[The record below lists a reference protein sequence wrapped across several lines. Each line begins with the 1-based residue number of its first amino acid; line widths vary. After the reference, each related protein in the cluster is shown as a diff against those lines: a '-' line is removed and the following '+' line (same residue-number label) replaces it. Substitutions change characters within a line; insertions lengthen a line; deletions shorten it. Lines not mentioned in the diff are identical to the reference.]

1 MSRNRS
7 FKSFVIVLLLAA
19 LAAAQDVAS
28 FEKRTTVKK
37 LDNGLTVV
45 ICERPEAPVFS
56 FFTHVDAGS
65 VQDPLGQTGLA
76 HMFEHMAF
84 KGTDKI
90 GTKDYA
96 AEKVALEKV
105 EQTYA
110 AYIAERDKPVGRD
123 EKKLKDLEKA
133 WKDAVA
139 EADKYVKPN
148 EFPQIVEINGG
159 EDLNANTSDDETNY
173 FYSFPE
179 NRLELWAYLESERF
193 LHPVMRE
200 FYKERNVVI
209 EERRMRVDSNPIG
222 RLLEQFTTA
231 AFQAHEYHRPT
242 IGWMSDLNS
251 FSATDAKKFFDEYY
265 IPSNMVVTVVGDVKA
280 SETMPIIE
288 KYFGRIPSRPR
299 PDERTTTEPPQN
311 AERRVVLQDMSQPL
325 YLEGYHRPD
334 YRSPDDAVYDAI
346 ADLMSSGR
354 TSRLYRALVR
364 DKKIAADSAGF
375 TGLPGNKY
383 PHLFAFYAF
392 PLPGHKPEEM
402 ADAIHVEIEKLKN
415 EDISDEELKMIKTRA
430 KANLDPQPGQQRRP
444 GQQSGF
450 IPGALRRLARTVPL
464 RWTASTKSPKRTFA
478 AWLIK
483 LLFQPIVQ
491 WELSKPSPL
500 LQQRTKKEERNENSS
515 PAHSPF
521 DSSCHQRGSSA
532 SRCASDELAADSDS
546 ASARVSSSGAEAHRT
561 AEWHGDLS
569 SGRPRTPGHRWHRT
583 HPRRLAVRAR
593 EQSRNAGYLRRSLA
607 HRWNQGANR
616 GSTRRLP

>member
-7 FKSFVIVLLLAA
+7 LKSSVIVLLLAA

-105 EQTYA
+105 EQAYA

-280 SETMPIIE
+280 SETTPIIE

-346 ADLMSSGR
+346 ADLMSNGR

-402 ADAIHVEIEKLKN
+402 ADAIHVEIEKLKS

-430 KANLDPQPGQQRRP
+430 KANLIRSLGSNEGLANNLALYQARYDDWRELFRSVDRIDKVTKADIRRVANQTFVP
-444 GQQSGF
+444 TN
-450 IPGALRRLARTVPL
+450 RTVGIIE
-464 RWTASTKSPKRTFA
+464 TKPA
-478 AWLIK
+478 A
-483 LLFQPIVQ
+483 
-491 WELSKPSPL
+491 
-500 LQQRTKKEERNENSS
+500 
-515 PAHSPF
+515 PAAN
-521 DSSCHQRGSSA
+521 QKG
-532 SRCASDELAADSDS
+532 
-546 ASARVSSSGAEAHRT
+546 GA
-561 AEWHGDLS
+561 
-569 SGRPRTPGHRWHRT
+569 
-583 HPRRLAVRAR
+583 
-593 EQSRNAGYLRRSLA
+593 Q
-607 HRWNQGANR
+607 
-616 GSTRRLP
+616 

>member
-1 MSRNRS
+1 MSYKR
-7 FKSFVIVLLLAA
+7 FLKSFAIVLVLAVV
-19 LAAAQDVAS
+19 AAAQDLAS
-28 FEKRTTVKK
+28 FEKRTTVKT

-90 GTKDYA
+90 GTTDYA

-105 EQTYA
+105 EQVYA
-110 AYIAERDKPVGRD
+110 AYITERDKPVGRD
-123 EKKLKDLEKA
+123 EQKLKDLQKA
-133 WKDAVA
+133 WMDAVA
-139 EADKYVKPN
+139 EANKYVKPN
-148 EFPQIVEINGG
+148 EFPQIVEMNGG
-159 EDLNANTSDDETNY
+159 EDLNANTADDETNY

-242 IGWMSDLNS
+242 IGWMSDLNT
-251 FSATDAKKFFDEYY
+251 FSATDAKKFFDKYY
-265 IPSNMVVTVVGDVKA
+265 IPSNMVVAVVGDVKA

-288 KYFGRIPSRPR
+288 KYFGRIPSRPK

-311 AERRVVLQDMSQPL
+311 AERRVILQDMSQPL

-346 ADLMSSGR
+346 ADLMSNGR

-392 PLPGHKPEEM
+392 PLPGHKPDEM

-430 KANLDPQPGQQRRP
+430 KANLIRGLGSNEGLANDLAIYQARYDDWRELFRSVDRIDKVSKADIRRVAKQTFVP
-444 GQQSGF
+444 TN
-450 IPGALRRLARTVPL
+450 RTVGIIE
-464 RWTASTKSPKRTFA
+464 TKVA
-478 AWLIK
+478 A
-483 LLFQPIVQ
+483 P
-491 WELSKPSPL
+491 
-500 LQQRTKKEERNENSS
+500 
-515 PAHSPF
+515 
-521 DSSCHQRGSSA
+521 
-532 SRCASDELAADSDS
+532 AADQQG
-546 ASARVSSSGAEAHRT
+546 GA
-561 AEWHGDLS
+561 
-569 SGRPRTPGHRWHRT
+569 
-583 HPRRLAVRAR
+583 
-593 EQSRNAGYLRRSLA
+593 Q
-607 HRWNQGANR
+607 
-616 GSTRRLP
+616 